1 MVYLPRMMFTSAV
14 TSAMVMKPSRLTSA
28 TCRKQ
33 KNPRGVRGGGI
44 LSMKDEDFYITNSLH
59 MGNRPT
65 WVLLLFG
72 AKHSLLSLFA
82 LQTHKKLNHAR
93 IHVKNPSLLYIC

>member
-44 LSMKDEDFYITNSLH
+44 LSMMDEDFYITNSLH

-72 AKHSLLSLFA
+72 AKHILLSLFA

-93 IHVKNPSLLYIC
+93 IHEKNPSLLYIC